1 MLSIRQTFRKGPLPL
16 LISCGLEKLG
26 LLPAHPGLKKLQR
39 TNNILS
45 MLFRSHSAAP
55 APSFFQELSPHFS
68 LRKQRKAYIQ
78 APSLAARAHLPP
90 PPRVLLFLLSSH

>member
-26 LLPAHPGLKKLQR
+26 LLPAHPGLKKLQQ

-45 MLFRSHSAAP
+45 VLLCSHSATP
-55 APSFFQELSPHFS
+55 ASFFQELSPRFS
-68 LRKQRKAYIQ
+68 LRKQRRAYIQ
-78 APSLAARAHLPP
+78 APSSTARAHLPP
-90 PPRVLLFLLSSH
+90 PPGVLLFLLSSH